1 MKHLSREDLQTICQD
16 QQTLIDRMRALE
28 QELAG
33 ECTLWKERYEMV
45 SRAYMRL
52 EAECENLSNLLDQAQ
67 DTCDMLMAKANT
79 APPKPVDENTAESV
93 FADLRRQ
100 LHAAELRAVWAALDN
115 CPPGPEE
122 ARDAADDGDA

>member
-52 EAECENLSNLLDQAQ
+52 EVECENLSNMLDQSQ
-67 DTCDMLMAKANT
+67 DSYDMLMAKT
-79 APPKPVDENTAESV
+79 ATPPQPPLVNEDS
-93 FADLRRQ
+93 ADAVMTDLQRQ
-100 LHAAELRAVWAALDN
+100 LHAAQLREVWSALDN
-115 CPPGPEE
+115 CPPSPSLE
-122 ARDAADDGDA
+122 ARCDEDE